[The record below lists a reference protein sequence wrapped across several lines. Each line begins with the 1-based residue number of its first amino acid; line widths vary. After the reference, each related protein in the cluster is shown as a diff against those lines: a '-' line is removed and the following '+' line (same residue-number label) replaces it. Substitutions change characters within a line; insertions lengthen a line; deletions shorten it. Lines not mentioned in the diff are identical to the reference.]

1 MFARLKTWCSAIGL
15 CAVALTTILVV
26 ARTNAVA
33 GSWIRTSLHQW
44 IQNRSHDQQWAL
56 QIGSVGPAGF
66 TGLTFDRV
74 RIRGT
79 AKYANATALFDSV
92 TVYPD
97 FRALLGGQLTVDEVV
112 VRNGDVI
119 ISPQMSGSSG
129 SSLSEPA
136 EPDVDETVESNAGS
150 DSNAVASPG
159 WVKRPDGLDL
169 TAKRLNIRGS
179 IGETN
184 RTRPWHLE
192 SITATIGSLEQW
204 ATTLEVRGYGATES
218 GIPFTLETRRGDASS
233 SNRVDLTPLRTLS
246 GADVISESRLRP
258 LGLRA
263 LSFCPGCTERFACA
277 TTLHWRGGEYV
288 ADSRRACFS
297 ASGKALALRLAPIDL
312 RRRDDDRTMQVRET
326 SVRFEPANQRL
337 RLHTEISDGDGGL
350 ASINLFGR
358 PDRTRPLI
366 GELKADTFALDAPMA
381 WSGVD
386 HMEGA
391 TLDGQIV
398 AGWSPVGNQL
408 RLKGDAELTDTRL
421 NHPLIGAD
429 PIPLDR
435 VQARWI
441 SQIQLDQTIIN
452 VPRARVRLAD
462 TNPVEVTG
470 YLAAANPGWSFA
482 TEIRGREIS
491 APELHR
497 RMPEILTKPA
507 SGTRLS
513 GAFDSRVRIGGHT
526 ERPERLSLD
535 VEIDGGVDVQPVEP
549 VFDLPTLA
557 ATGPPS
563 PYAGTKR
570 AANMSLDD
578 WVSLNTVP
586 DWIPRA
592 VTAAEDVHFFDHDG
606 FAWGGLR
613 NAMVHNLEVGR
624 LERGGSTITQQV
636 AKNLF
641 LTPSRTLTRKIHE
654 MWLTWRLEARL
665 SKRRIMELY
674 LNIAD
679 WGPESTR
686 GIRQAARHFFDRSP
700 EELTTG
706 QVTLLASLLP
716 APAYYGELIDNGYLP
731 SSRLEKIEHILQ
743 NLAYLD
749 IIDEQE
755 HERLRQLARRGHPGG
770 LDLALCE
777 DTNPPR
783 RDVPAE
789 TPTCKRVLES

>member
-26 ARTNAVA
+26 VRTNAVA
-33 GSWIRTSLHQW
+33 GSWVRTSLHQW
-44 IQNRSHDQQWAL
+44 VQNRAQDQQWAL
-56 QIGSVGPAGF
+56 QIGSVGPAGL
-66 TGLTFDRV
+66 TGLTFERV
-74 RIRGT
+74 RIHG
-79 AKYANATALFDSV
+79 AEEHVKAAGLFDSV

-97 FRALLGGQLTVDEVV
+97 FQAVLRGNLTIGEMVI
-112 VRNGDVI
+112 RNGDI
-119 ISPQMSGSSG
+119 TISPEMSGPNG
-129 SSLSEPA
+129 SSQGHPSVPGDDDA
-136 EPDVDETVESNAGS
+136 AESNATPE
-150 DSNAVASPG
+150 SNAVVRSG
-159 WVKRPDGLDL
+159 WVTIPEGLEL
-169 TAKRLNIRGS
+169 TAKRLDIRGS
-179 IGETN
+179 VGKTS
-184 RTRPWHLE
+184 RTRPWHVE
-192 SITATIGSLEQW
+192 SVTANIGSLEQW
-204 ATTLEVRGYGATES
+204 STTLEVRGYGATDS
-218 GIPFTLETRRGDASS
+218 GIPFTLQTRRGESS
-233 SNRVDLTPLRTLS
+233 SGNRIDLTPLRTMS
-246 GADVISESRLRP
+246 GADVIPESRLRP
-258 LGLRA
+258 LGIRA
-263 LSFCPGCTERFACA
+263 LSFCPGCTERLACA
-277 TTLHWRGGEYV
+277 NTLHWRGDTYV

-297 ASGKALALRLAPIDL
+297 APGKAVAFRLAPVDI
-312 RRRDDDRTMQVRET
+312 RRRDDDRIMQVRET
-326 SVRFEPANQRL
+326 SVRFEPENRRV
-337 RLHTEISDGDGGL
+337 RLHSEISDGNGGL
-350 ASINLFGR
+350 ASIKLFGR
-358 PDRTRPLI
+358 PNHARPLL
-366 GELKADTFALDAPMA
+366 GEVTADTFSLDAPMA

-386 HMEGA
+386 HIEGA
-391 TLDGQIV
+391 TLDGRIV
-398 AGWSPVGNQL
+398 AGWSPAGNRL
-408 RLKGDAELTDTRL
+408 RLKGDTELTDTRL

-429 PIPLDR
+429 PIPIDR
-435 VQARWI
+435 LQARWI
-441 SQIQLDQTIIN
+441 SQIQLDQTIVN

-462 TNPVEVTG
+462 TNPIEVTG
-470 YLAAANPGWSFA
+470 YLASANPGWSFA

-497 RMPEILTKPA
+497 RMPEILTMPA

-513 GAFDSRVRIGGHT
+513 GAFHSRVRIAGHT

-535 VEIDGGVDVQPVEP
+535 VEIDGGVDVRPVEP

-563 PYAGTKR
+563 PYAGTK
-570 AANMSLDD
+570 AATDISLDD

-665 SKRRIMELY
+665 SKQRILELY
-674 LNIAD
+674 LNIVD

-686 GIRQAARHFFDRSP
+686 GIRQAARYFFDRSP
-700 EELTTG
+700 QELTTG

-755 HERLRQLARRGHPGG
+755 HERLRELARRGHPGG

-777 DTNPPR
+777 DANPPR
-783 RDVPAE
+783 REVPAE